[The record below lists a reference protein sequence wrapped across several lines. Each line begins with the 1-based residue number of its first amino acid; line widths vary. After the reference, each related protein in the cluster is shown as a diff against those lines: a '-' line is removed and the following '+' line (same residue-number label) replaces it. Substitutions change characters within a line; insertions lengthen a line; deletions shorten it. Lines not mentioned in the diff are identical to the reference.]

1 MKNLG
6 IVRHLDDLGR
16 ITLPKEL
23 RRTFEIKDGDPVEIF
38 TDNNTICL
46 KPVPKAVCM
55 ACGGVDYLV
64 EKGGKHICS
73 SCLEGFAEGA
83 GIL

>member
-16 ITLPKEL
+16 VTLPKEL
-23 RRTFEIKDGDPVEIF
+23 RKTFGIADGDPVEIY
-38 TDNNTICL
+38 TENNAICL

-55 ACGGVDYLV
+55 ACGGIDNLV
-64 EKGGKHICS
+64 EKGGKHICHD
-73 SCLEGFAEGA
+73 CLLGFAEEA
-83 GIL
+83 GM